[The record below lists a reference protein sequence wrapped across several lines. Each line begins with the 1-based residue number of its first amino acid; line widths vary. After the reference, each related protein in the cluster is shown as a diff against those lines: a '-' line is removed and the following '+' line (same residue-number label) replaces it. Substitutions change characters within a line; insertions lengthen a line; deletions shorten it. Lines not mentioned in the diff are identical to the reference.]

1 MEKESI
7 KYESVDKELGN
18 YRPIALLECDQKI
31 FTHIIYQKLL
41 KHMDNT
47 KKLEP
52 SQFGFRKDIDIAQA
66 LLCYLDFFKA
76 YDSVEIDMLIRTL
89 KYYKVPEKI
98 IDLVENLYQNNKAIF
113 KTNFGATEETPIG
126 RGVKQ
131 GDVLSP
137 LLFIIFINPLQNSL
151 RDPIIMIGKKECK
164 GQKSDTTHRVQ
175 ALALG

>member
-66 LLCYLDFFKA
+66 LL
-76 YDSVEIDMLIRTL
+76 
-89 KYYKVPEKI
+89 
-98 IDLVENLYQNNKAIF
+98 
-113 KTNFGATEETPIG
+113 TNFSN
-126 RGVKQ
+126 RRK
-131 GDVLSP
+131 
-137 LLFIIFINPLQNSL
+137 
-151 RDPIIMIGKKECK
+151 
-164 GQKSDTTHRVQ
+164 
-175 ALALG
+175 